1 MEHAKNTLQNI
12 TTEGMPQSVQCH
24 FFLKDYNQMI
34 NNPYIFSVDITF
46 SIFTVPEYVIVLAFG
61 DRRLPDL
68 AEVVSRRAG
77 GAHCTEKMAEESMMN
92 GYGMQR
98 SFLRGG
104 AYGERPHCSHFSWR
118 ANPLE
123 GFLQN
128 AACCIAQSARSM
140 YFSSSPH
147 FSHNAPSQTEF
158 PRPIKW
164 AFVSSCNV

>member
-1 MEHAKNTLQNI
+1 M
-12 TTEGMPQSVQCH
+12 
-24 FFLKDYNQMI
+24 
-34 NNPYIFSVDITF
+34 
-46 SIFTVPEYVIVLAFG
+46 
-61 DRRLPDL
+61 PDL

-77 GAHCTEKMAEESMMN
+77 GAHSTEKMAEESMMN

-104 AYGERPHCSHFSWR
+104 AYGWEREREREEQAPLQSFLMAGKS
-118 ANPLE
+118 LE